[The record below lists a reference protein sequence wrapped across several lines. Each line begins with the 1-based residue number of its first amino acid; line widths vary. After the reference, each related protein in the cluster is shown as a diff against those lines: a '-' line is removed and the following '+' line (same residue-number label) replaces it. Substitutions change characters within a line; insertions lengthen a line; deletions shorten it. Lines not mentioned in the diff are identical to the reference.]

1 MSGKSLKLP
10 KMSLFSKKKTNNFL
24 LDHMIEL
31 LLVVIIIALA
41 IVEPAFLRPS
51 NLLNVLRNSAMK
63 GVIAYGM
70 CLVMIAG
77 EIDLSVGSQ
86 VALSAVIVA
95 WISKTLNDVAGIP
108 LALGAVIVAWVTK
121 TLNAVAGVPLV
132 LGALIGVVAAV
143 AVGMLL
149 GVFHAWSR
157 HKFGMPSFIVTLATL
172 NIMYGLAAIICGGFP
187 ITACYPDWYIF
198 LGTGRIAGI
207 PVPALIFVAVFF
219 VFWFI
224 TEKTTLGRQIYAVGG
239 NAEAARLNGISV
251 WKTRLFVLCIV
262 QLMCVLSGVMNS
274 AQVRSATFGFGRGW
288 ETQIISS
295 VVIGGTSM
303 LGGIGTVWGTLIGVL
318 FTVHQN
324 HAALTAGAVLTDGA
338 YTVDNNIFMSW
349 YGLSTV
355 LLSGVVWACIAI
367 ARRANRRPAPAAEG
381 GVPYA
386 ESAERAAVTAKARIL
401 VAVLPVLYGICNGL
415 GDYFI
420 ALGTQP
426 GALGSSVTFPIVNG
440 GTILFSTL
448 IGCIFF
454 REKFTVRTALSL
466 VIVVA
471 ATVIFMFA

>member
-1 MSGKSLKLP
+1 M
-10 KMSLFSKKKTNNFL
+10 
-24 LDHMIEL
+24 
-31 LLVVIIIALA
+31 IIIALA

-95 WISKTLNDVAGIP
+95 WVA
-108 LALGAVIVAWVTK
+108 K
-121 TLNAVAGVPLV
+121 TLNAVAGVPLE

-172 NIMYGLAAIICGGFP
+172 NIMYGLAAIICGASP
-187 ITACYPDWYIF
+187 SPPAT
-198 LGTGRIAGI
+198 LTGTSSWAPAASPGI

-303 LGGIGTVWGTLIGVL
+303 L
-318 FTVHQN
+318 
-324 HAALTAGAVLTDGA
+324 AASAPCGAPSSACCLPASSATA
-338 YTVDNNIFMSW
+338 
-349 YGLSTV
+349 
-355 LLSGVVWACIAI
+355 
-367 ARRANRRPAPAAEG
+367 
-381 GVPYA
+381 
-386 ESAERAAVTAKARIL
+386 
-401 VAVLPVLYGICNGL
+401 
-415 GDYFI
+415 
-420 ALGTQP
+420 
-426 GALGSSVTFPIVNG
+426 
-440 GTILFSTL
+440 
-448 IGCIFF
+448 
-454 REKFTVRTALSL
+454 
-466 VIVVA
+466 
-471 ATVIFMFA
+471 